1 MFAFIFLNSYF
12 TSSLAIYLSHPS
24 GLSCHRRKGQKK
36 HFWAID
42 PWKSKSKITSNEKR
56 IHFTA
61 CWTTTGKDQRFLA
74 AIDGIFRIKKG
85 RIKREIKH
93 MQQTKKPA
101 WVYLFSQDLSHFLWW
116 LLLCRMI
123 ILYLRDGV
131 SLFALW
137 ETFIAFS
144 SAVIAIPA
152 DMTCSMKCKR
162 NTKNKHQTLK
172 TLSAVMV

>member
-85 RIKREIKH
+85 QNKERDKAH
-93 MQQTKKPA
+93 AANKKTCLG
-101 WVYLFSQDLSHFLWW
+101 LFVFTGFVTLSLMASFMPDDNS
-116 LLLCRMI
+116 LLAGWCFI
-123 ILYLRDGV
+123 IC
-131 SLFALW
+131 SLGNIYCI
-137 ETFIAFS
+137 FI
-144 SAVIAIPA
+144 
-152 DMTCSMKCKR
+152 CSHR
-162 NTKNKHQTLK
+162 NTSRHDMQHE
-172 TLSAVMV
+172 V